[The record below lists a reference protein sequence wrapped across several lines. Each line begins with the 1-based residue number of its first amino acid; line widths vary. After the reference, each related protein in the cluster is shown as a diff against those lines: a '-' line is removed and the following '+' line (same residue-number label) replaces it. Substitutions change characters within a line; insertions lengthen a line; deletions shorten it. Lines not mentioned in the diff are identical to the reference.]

1 MKKISFYK
9 RNGYIHCR
17 VGGHRFTT
25 KIKLPSG
32 HTIGKGVVYGTNS
45 ASINAKIVEIKTII
59 MQKIKDGKP
68 IVIENNFEVD
78 ELDPT
83 IKDYAR
89 LVSRRIS
96 DDSILSKTGRP
107 YSSGSKIQWRQ
118 FCNVLNRF
126 DDTTK
131 LLSLDMSG
139 DAKQKKCASDLSKS
153 YFQNLRSWMADQ
165 GFKITTQSMIFEKLK
180 VLLAFAEDEFMIRVD
195 KKFRHYKEEVPIV
208 VISPDMVKKFLNT
221 QRPADIRMAYAY
233 EISSVVLVTSLRIS
247 DAMSLTI
254 EDLSDGCIVSTNKK
268 TGANTKSPIPQKVYQ
283 MLLDNYS
290 KYGRIYSICVNRW
303 ETDAIMSEMMPL
315 IFKDIATGNVTVSR
329 MSPDGTS
336 YTKTSKPLY
345 EMIRPHM
352 LRKSAITSMITL
364 GVPERFV
371 KHLSG
376 HKGNSKAFERYVAY
390 VEKEYNESIK
400 NYQNNLIDG

>member
-1 MKKISFYK
+1 MKKISFCK
-9 RNGYIHCR
+9 RNGYVHCR

-32 HTIGKGVVYGTNS
+32 HTIVKGVVHGTNS

-68 IVIENNFEVD
+68 IVIDNNFQID
-78 ELDPT
+78 ESDPT

-89 LVSRRIS
+89 LTYRRILE
-96 DDSILSKTGRP
+96 DEILANTGRP
-107 YSSGSKIQWRQ
+107 YSKGSKIQWRQ

-126 DDTTK
+126 DDSTK
-131 LLSLDMSG
+131 VLSIDMSG
-139 DAKQKKCASDLSKS
+139 DVKQKKTASDLSKS
-153 YFQNLRSWMADQ
+153 YFQNLRTWMADE

-268 TGANTKSPIPQKVYQ
+268 TGANTKSPIPQKVYE
-283 MLLDNYS
+283 MLVDNYN
-290 KYGRIYSICVNRW
+290 KYGRVYSMDASRW
-303 ETDAIMSEMMPL
+303 ETDVIMREMMPA
-315 IFKDIATGNVTVSR
+315 IFKDIATGNVTISR

-336 YTKTSKPLY
+336 YTKVSKPLS